1 MFEGVSRWLLDV
13 LRVPPQPEPPAGAPE
28 SVRIFRAGRNYF
40 RLRVALWGLGQFAAF
55 VAILFWFWAL
65 HLAQAERDRGRELAR
80 SAPVPATVTAAPD
93 GPAVKPAAP
102 AAEAGSGE
110 APPPKHRKK
119 HREELRTPDDWRR
132 AAAKTPDWV
141 FSLLWAI
148 KLFGIVLYLVQLP
161 ITYGIRRLDYEQRWY
176 VVTDRSLRLR
186 SGVWRVREMTMS
198 FANLQQI
205 TVAQGPLQRLLG
217 LADVKVQSA
226 GGSAGHG
233 HYQHG
238 HQSLHTGHFQD
249 VEHAEEIRDL
259 ITERLRKFRETG
271 LGDPDEKLHIAP
283 ATTPAAGEVA
293 SLAAAK
299 ELLAEAKALRQAL
312 G

>member
-1 MFEGVSRWLLDV
+1 MFEGVSRWLLEV

-40 RLRVALWGLGQFAAF
+40 RLRVALWGLGQFAAL
-55 VAILFWFWAL
+55 VAIIFWFWAL
-65 HLAQAERDRGRELAR
+65 HQAQAERVRGRELANA
-80 SAPVPATVTAAPD
+80 APAPATVTAAPD
-93 GPAVKPAAP
+93 GPAVKPAEP
-102 AAEAGSGE
+102 AAAPDAGE
-110 APPPKHRKK
+110 APAPKRKK
-119 HREELRTPDDWRR
+119 HRNELRTPDDWRR

-141 FSLLWAI
+141 FSLLWAV
-148 KLFGIVLYLVQLP
+148 KLFGIALYLVQLP
-161 ITYGIRRLDYEQRWY
+161 LTYGIRRLDYEQRWY

-226 GGSAGHG
+226 GGGSIHG
-233 HYQHG
+233 QSQYG
-238 HQSLHTGHFQD
+238 GPSLHTGHFQD
-249 VEHAEEIRDL
+249 VANAEEIRDL

-271 LGDPDEKLHIAP
+271 LGDPDEKPHAPPAMAP
-283 ATTPAAGEVA
+283 ATGEVA
-293 SLAAAK
+293 TLAAAK